1 MPGAKNEDRAGCAR
15 AVLRNATQGFKHR
28 SPLTRQARVGV
39 TATMAMLHRH
49 QFVDQQSVQ
58 LFWFE
63 IVDVL
68 RIAKQ

>member
-1 MPGAKNEDRAGCAR
+1 MTGA
-15 AVLRNATQGFKHR
+15 
-28 SPLTRQARVGV
+28 
-39 TATMAMLHRH
+39 MAMLHRH

-68 RIAKQ
+68 RVAKQ